1 MIRIGTAEGTLSIDA
16 EGEVRPV
23 EAVPVP
29 SVPGRSIRCVAPL
42 PDGTQ
47 LVGTDAAHLYAD
59 GHLVESFDAIPT
71 RDEWY
76 TPWGAPPD
84 VRSATQAED
93 GTVLVNVHV
102 GGVWRASSL
111 SGPWDEVVPIDHDT
125 HQVLAAGDDVV
136 VCAAAI
142 GFGWSF
148 DGGRTFSWT
157 DRGLHAS
164 YCRAVAVAG
173 SHALV
178 TASTGPRTT
187 SGAVYRRELRSTE
200 PFARCTDGLPATFP
214 YNLDTFQL
222 AADASG
228 FAALGTQA
236 GEVYAS
242 DDAGATW
249 RLVAKD
255 LGPISWVRIA

>member
-1 MIRIGTAEGTLSIDA
+1 MIRIGTEEGTLSIDA

-23 EAVPVP
+23 EAIPVP
-29 SVPGRSIRCVAPL
+29 SIPGRNVRCVAPL
-42 PDGTQ
+42 PDGSQ
-47 LVGTDAAHLYAD
+47 LVGTDEAHVYVD
-59 GHLVESFDAIPT
+59 GRLVESFDAIPT

-84 VRSATQAED
+84 VRSATQAPD

-111 SGPWDEVVPIDHDT
+111 DGPWDEVVPVEHDT
-125 HQVLAAGDDVV
+125 HQVLAVSDDVV
-136 VCAAAI
+136 VCAAAV

-173 SHALV
+173 STALV
-178 TASTGPRTT
+178 TASTGPGTKE
-187 SGAVYRRELRSTE
+187 GAVYRRALRSE
-200 PFARCTDGLPATFP
+200 DAFVRCTDGLPASFP
-214 YNLDTFQL
+214 FNIDTFQL
-222 AADASG
+222 AAAGSE
-228 FAALGTQA
+228 AAFGTAA

-242 DDAGATW
+242 DDEGSSW
-249 RLVAKD
+249 RLLAKD
-255 LGPISWVRIA
+255 LGPVSWVRLV